1 MTEYSVELPELLAG
15 LIDTVQV
22 PKIAITGVA
31 LDSRLLGSG
40 CAFVALQGS
49 TSHGI
54 DFAEKALSLGAAVVL
69 HDGLTK
75 LPALSNSAN
84 YIEVVG
90 LREKLGTIAHRFYNT
105 ANLSIPCIAVT
116 GTNGKTSCV
125 QNIASMFSNLQRKA
139 GSIGTLG
146 WGFGDALESTGLT
159 TPDVLTLHRAL
170 RSMVDSGAAAVAI
183 EASSHALAQGRL
195 DGIAIST
202 AVFTNLSRDHLDY
215 HGDLASYADAK
226 AMLFER
232 DGLKN
237 AVLNA
242 DDPYYKE
249 LSMKVRCSGELVSYS
264 STDSNAS
271 VYAKNIHASDKGVT
285 AQLVTPW
292 GRGEVHLAQIGLFNL
307 QNLLAAISVLCLEG
321 EALDQVLEKVPE
333 LEPVPGRMQLLPSET
348 GPKLVVDYAHTPDGL
363 LKALQAITQHCDGQ
377 VWVVFGCGGD
387 RDKGKRPEMAAIAEQ
402 YADKLV
408 ITSDNPRSESPEAII
423 NDIVAGLG
431 KSVNVTQTRDSAS
444 VATHTAIVDRA
455 SAIETAVNEAG
466 VHDWVLIAGKGHE
479 KYQQLANERIAFDD
493 VLVAQAA
500 HKRRGARAQG
510 YAQL

>member
-1 MTEYSVELPELLAG
+1 MTESSVKLSVLLEGLVDTSPLPSIELMG
-15 LIDTVQV
+15 LV
-22 PKIAITGVA
+22 
-31 LDSRLLGSG
+31 LDSRLVNPGT
-40 CAFVALQGS
+40 AFVAVQGS
-49 TSHGI
+49 ASHGV
-54 DFAEKALSLGAAVVL
+54 DFAEKALSLGALVVL
-69 HDGLTK
+69 HDGLAE
-75 LPALSNSAN
+75 LPEHGDSAN
-84 YIEVVG
+84 YIEVVD
-90 LREKLGTIAHRFYNT
+90 LHEKLGIIAQRFYKT

-125 QNIASMFSNLQRKA
+125 QNIASMLSNLQRKA

-146 WGFGDALESTGLT
+146 WGFGDDLESTGLT

-170 RSMVDSGAAAVAI
+170 RSMVDSGARAVAI

-232 DGLKN
+232 AGLKN

-242 DDPYYKE
+242 DDAYYKT
-249 LSMKVRCSGELVSYS
+249 LSRRVRCSGEVVSYS
-264 STDSNAS
+264 TTDSNAS
-271 VYAKNIHASDKGVT
+271 VYAKNIHASDEGVT

-307 QNLLAAISVLCLEG
+307 QNLLAVISVLCLEG
-321 EALDQVLEKVPE
+321 GTLEQVLKKVPE
-333 LEPVPGRMQLLPSET
+333 LEPVPGRMQLLPSKT

-363 LKALQAITQHCDGQ
+363 LKALQAITQHCDAQ

-431 KSVNVTQTRDSAS
+431 KSVNVAQSSDSES
-444 VATHTAIVDRA
+444 LATHTAIVDRA

-466 VHDWVLIAGKGHE
+466 EHDWVLIAGKGHE

-500 HKRRGARAQG
+500 HKRRCTRAQG
-510 YAQL
+510 YTQL